1 MADMQAGLGQ
11 NFSMLI
17 HPGAELTLLAPSE
30 AAFEL
35 LGFNSSVLPAANI
48 TMQLSETWVLQQAIN
63 TSSAATAK
71 VVVPSLLGHSNVTLC
86 GGANGTEAVVN
97 GNSSRILQP
106 DIPACKSW
114 VHVIESVL
122 GF

>member
-35 LGFNSSVLPAANI
+35 LGYNSSVLPAANV

-63 TSSAATAK
+63 TSSVATAN
-71 VVVPSLLGHSNVTLC
+71 VVAPSLLGNNVTLC
-86 GGANGTEAVVN
+86 EGVNGTEVVVN
-97 GNSSRILQP
+97 GNSSRILQA

-114 VHVIESVL
+114 VHVTESVL